1 MKIGEVFKNA
11 GLISPDA
18 LETALKEQE
27 TSHDRLGDI
36 MLRNGMVTHEQ
47 MAPVLAEYFGTE
59 HINLG
64 EIYRDIKAEVI
75 DAVPA
80 ELARRFSLI
89 PINIKEQTL
98 TVAIFDPLDL
108 LAIDTL
114 RIKTGY
120 KIRCVIASG
129 NAISDAIEYCYQGI
143 MGMNQNIQDFVH
155 LEIKDDES
163 IDEEDTEKLRSGA
176 NDQPVVQYVRSL
188 IIQAVNNHAS
198 DIHLQPKQRSAELR
212 LRVDGV
218 LYNYDSPP
226 KSMLP
231 AISTRIKI
239 LSALDI
245 SERRLPQDG
254 RFRVTVGKSEID
266 VRTSF
271 FPTIYGESIVLRL
284 LDMSQ
289 PLIGLE
295 QMGLSPEHFKRYK
308 KILHH
313 SYGLILVTGPT
324 GSGKTTTLYSSLN
337 EIKSTE
343 KNIVTLE
350 DPVEYRLPF
359 IQQSQINVKIGFDFS
374 KGLRSILR
382 QDPDIIMVGE
392 IRDQETAEIAIH
404 AALTGHLVFATLHT
418 NDAAGAVVRMINMGV
433 EPFLISSALLG
444 VVAQRLVR
452 TTCPHCREEIE
463 MDKKTLQKLSSDF
476 QTTHFAHGTGCPKCL
491 NSGYRGRKGIYELM
505 VIDEETRRIIL
516 ERRSADELRA
526 RAKKIGMKTLRE
538 MGIEKVKEGLTTPE
552 EVLRVTQEVEEFL

>member
-1 MKIGEVFKNA
+1 MKIGEAFQNA

-18 LETALKEQE
+18 LKIALKEQE
-27 TSHDRLGDI
+27 TTHDRLGDI
-36 MLRNGMVTHEQ
+36 MLRNGVVTPEQ
-47 MAPVLAEYFGTE
+47 MGPVLAEYFDTQYIKLE
-59 HINLG
+59 D
-64 EIYRDIKAEVI
+64 IYRDIKAEVI
-75 DAVPA
+75 DTIPV
-80 ELARRFSLI
+80 ELARRFSVI
-89 PINIKEQTL
+89 PIEIKDQL
-98 TVAIFDPLDL
+98 LIVAMFDPLDL

-114 RIKTGY
+114 RVKTGY
-120 KIRCVIASG
+120 KIRCVVASG
-129 NAISDAIEYCYQGI
+129 NAIADAIEFCYQGI
-143 MGMNQNIQDFVH
+143 MGMNQHVQDFVH
-155 LEIKDDES
+155 LEIKEGDQ
-163 IDEEDTEKLRSGA
+163 IDEEDTESLRSGA
-176 NDQPVVQYVRSL
+176 NDQPVVQYVQSL

-218 LYNYDSPP
+218 LYNNEPPP
-226 KSMLP
+226 KSMLA

-239 LSALDI
+239 LSNLDI

-295 QMGLSPEHFKRYK
+295 QMGLHPDHFKEYK
-308 KILHH
+308 KLLQH
-313 SYGLILVTGPT
+313 SYGLVLVTGPT

-359 IQQSQINVKIGFDFS
+359 IQQTQINTQIGFDFG
-374 KGLRSILR
+374 KGLRSLLR
-382 QDPDIIMVGE
+382 QDPDVFMVGE
-392 IRDQETAEIAIH
+392 IRDKETAEIAIH

-418 NDAAGAVVRMINMGV
+418 NDAAGAVVRLINMGV

-444 VVAQRLVR
+444 VMAQRLVR
-452 TTCPHCREEIE
+452 TVCPHCRKESVV
-463 MDKKTLQKLSSDF
+463 DKKVLKKLSAK
-476 QTTHFAHGTGCPKCL
+476 TEITHYVHGEGCSKCL
-491 NSGYRGRKGIYELM
+491 DSGYRGRKGIYELM
-505 VIDEETRRIIL
+505 VIDEELRRIIL
-516 ERRSADELRA
+516 EQQSADALKS
-526 RAKKIGMKTLRE
+526 RAKKMGMQTLRE
-538 MGIEKVKEGLTTPE
+538 MGVEKIKEGLTTPE
-552 EVLRVTQEVEEFL
+552 EVLRVTQEVEDIQ

>member
-1 MKIGEVFKNA
+1 MMKIGEVFKNA

-350 DPVEYRLPF
+350 DPVE
-359 IQQSQINVKIGFDFS
+359 
-374 KGLRSILR
+374 
-382 QDPDIIMVGE
+382 
-392 IRDQETAEIAIH
+392 
-404 AALTGHLVFATLHT
+404 
-418 NDAAGAVVRMINMGV
+418 
-433 EPFLISSALLG
+433 
-444 VVAQRLVR
+444 
-452 TTCPHCREEIE
+452 
-463 MDKKTLQKLSSDF
+463 
-476 QTTHFAHGTGCPKCL
+476 
-491 NSGYRGRKGIYELM
+491 
-505 VIDEETRRIIL
+505 
-516 ERRSADELRA
+516 
-526 RAKKIGMKTLRE
+526 
-538 MGIEKVKEGLTTPE
+538 
-552 EVLRVTQEVEEFL
+552 